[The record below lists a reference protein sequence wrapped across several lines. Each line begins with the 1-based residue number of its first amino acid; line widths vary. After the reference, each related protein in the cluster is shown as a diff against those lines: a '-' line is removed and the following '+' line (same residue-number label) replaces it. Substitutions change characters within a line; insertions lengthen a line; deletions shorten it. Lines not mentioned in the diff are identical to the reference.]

1 MNTFTHQL
9 DVRWADL
16 DPNFHVLHSKY
27 YDFGATSRM
36 ACLLEFGLTPQLMR
50 EHNLGPILLKE
61 SCEFRC
67 EIHFGDRL
75 EVKLWI
81 SDHRP
86 DYSRFSIEHE
96 IMKNESILSARIS
109 VDIAWIDTT
118 LRKMAKLPESIQEMI
133 RRMPHHLTNSNE

>member
-1 MNTFTHQL
+1 MTTFIHQL

-27 YDFGATSRM
+27 YDYGATSRM
-36 ACLLEFGLTPQLMR
+36 ACLVQYGLTPQLMR
-50 EHNLGPILLKE
+50 ENNLGPILLKE
-61 SCEFRC
+61 SCEFRR

-81 SDHRP
+81 SEHRP
-86 DYSRFSIEHE
+86 DYSRFTIEHE
-96 IMKNESILSARIS
+96 IIKNESILSARIR

-118 LRKMAKLPESIQEMI
+118 LRKMTKLPDSIQEMI